1 MAPNSLTL
9 ISVYSQNMKI
19 HVLCSL
25 WILACLDLCAQS
37 ITNVTP
43 EAVGDKIIVRYDI
56 EEAKGDQLFEVA
68 LYYSKDNY
76 SQNLRNVSG
85 NGVGTA
91 VSSGKNL
98 VIIWDVLKD
107 VSELDGECAFEV
119 RAFPTSRVVEIITVA
134 GAGNRNV
141 SVTNKDE
148 AYPLM
153 SATLTDYIN
162 EAKDFK
168 DAMNLL
174 GMPATESREA
184 LAKLTDA
191 TEQYSRAF
199 EKLNKERLTYE
210 KYVAT
215 FWKNDVQTLEFKSL
229 MDYAIGDL
237 HGVNILTLN
246 QKITTINDIAHNRVK
261 RPGEAKKELAKD
273 ISEET
278 LRLDKRLQELERR
291 TNRILYELSQD

>member
-1 MAPNSLTL
+1 
-9 ISVYSQNMKI
+9 MKI
-19 HVLCSL
+19 CLLCSL
-25 WILACLDLCAQS
+25 WVLAIQGLWAQS

-43 EAVGDKIIVRYDI
+43 EAIGDKIIVRYDI
-56 EEAKGDQLFEVA
+56 VQAKEDQLFEVA
-68 LYYSKDNY
+68 LYYSKDNF
-76 SQNLRNVSG
+76 SQTLRNVSG
-85 NGVGTA
+85 NGVGPA

-107 VSELDGECAFEV
+107 VAQLEGEFTFEV
-119 RAFPTSRVVEIITVA
+119 RAFPQSKIVEVITIA

-153 SATLTDYIN
+153 STTLTDYIN

-168 DAMNLL
+168 DAFGLL
-174 GMPATESREA
+174 GVQATESRQA
-184 LAKLTDA
+184 LAKLIDA
-191 TEQYSRAF
+191 MEQYNRAF

-210 KYVAT
+210 KYVSA

-246 QKITTINDIAHNRVK
+246 QKIATINDISNGKVK

-273 ISEET
+273 ISEEV

>member
-1 MAPNSLTL
+1 
-9 ISVYSQNMKI
+9 MKI
-19 HVLCSL
+19 HMLCSL
-25 WILACLDLCAQS
+25 WVLACLDLCAQS

-76 SQNLRNVSG
+76 SQSLRNVSG

-107 VSELDGECAFEV
+107 VAELDGECAFEV
-119 RAFPTSRVVEIITVA
+119 RAFPKSRVVEIITVA

-168 DAMNLL
+168 DAINLL
-174 GMPATESREA
+174 GMPATESRQA

-246 QKITTINDIAHNRVK
+246 QKVTTINDLANFRVK
-261 RPGEAKKELAKD
+261 RPGEVKKELAKD

>member
-1 MAPNSLTL
+1 
-9 ISVYSQNMKI
+9 MKI
-19 HVLCSL
+19 YVLCSL
-25 WILACLDLCAQS
+25 WVLAFQGLWAQS
-37 ITNVTP
+37 IANVTP
-43 EAVGDKIIVRYDI
+43 EAVGDKIVIRYDI
-56 EEAKGDQLFEVA
+56 EESKADQLFEVA

-76 SQNLRNVSG
+76 SQTLRNVSG
-85 NGVGTA
+85 NGVGPA

-107 VSELDGECAFEV
+107 VPELEGEFTFEV
-119 RAFPTSRVVEIITVA
+119 RAFPQSKMVEVITIA

-153 SATLTDYIN
+153 SSTLTDYIN
-162 EAKDFK
+162 EAKDYK
-168 DAMNLL
+168 DAFDLL
-174 GMPATESREA
+174 GVQATESRQA

-191 TEQYSRAF
+191 VEQYNRAF

-210 KYVAT
+210 KYVSA

-246 QKITTINDIAHNRVK
+246 QKIATINDIANSRVK
-261 RPGEAKKELAKD
+261 RPGEVKKELAKD
-273 ISEET
+273 ISEEV

>member
-1 MAPNSLTL
+1 MPRNSLTL
-9 ISVYSQNMKI
+9 KSLIIRNMKI
-19 HVLCSL
+19 YVLCSL
-25 WILACLDLCAQS
+25 WVLAFQGLWAQS
-37 ITNVTP
+37 IANVTP
-43 EAVGDKIIVRYDI
+43 EAVGDKIVIRYDI
-56 EEAKGDQLFEVA
+56 EESKADQLFEVV
-68 LYYSKDNY
+68 LYYSKDNF
-76 SQNLRNVSG
+76 SQTLRNVSG
-85 NGVGTA
+85 NGVGPA

-107 VSELDGECAFEV
+107 VPELEGEFTFEV
-119 RAFPTSRVVEIITVA
+119 RAFPQSKMVEVITIA

-153 SATLTDYIN
+153 STTLTDYIN

-168 DAMNLL
+168 DAFGLL
-174 GMPATESREA
+174 GVQATESRQA

-191 TEQYSRAF
+191 MEQYNRAF

-210 KYVAT
+210 KYVSA

-246 QKITTINDIAHNRVK
+246 QKITTINDIAQGRVK
-261 RPGEAKKELAKD
+261 RPGEVKKELAKD
-273 ISEET
+273 ISEEV